1 MARKRKG
8 DKIDGWVVLDKP
20 VGLGSTP
27 AVGKVR
33 RLFGAQKAGHGGTLD
48 PLASGVLP
56 IALGEATKTVPF
68 VMDGRKEYR
77 FTLRFGQARSTED
90 LEGEVTATSDVRPED
105 DAIRAALAAFVG
117 TIQQMPP
124 AFSALKIDGKRA
136 YDLARAGE
144 AVGLKPRP
152 VSIER
157 LELIGRP
164 DADHADFVVSCGK
177 GTYIRSLGRDL
188 ALALGPSDTSVSCSD
203 RRRPFREEA
212 AISLPNWRPS
222 AYSPLLGPWPRRDR
236 AGRHPGAG
244 PDGGPSGPAAPR
256 PAGALDPGRTAVR
269 RPFTRR
275 GRQQAGRAG
284 PFGRRGSQAGT
295 RLQPLSRWRVPMS
308 ITAVRKA
315 ELIKSYA
322 QAEGDTGSPEVQVAI
337 LSERISNLTEHFKGH
352 AKDHHSRRGLLK
364 LVGQRRRLLDY
375 LKAKDNKRYDTLIER
390 LGLRR

>member
-1 MARKRKG
+1 MRKRKG

-77 FTLRFGQARSTED
+77 FTLRFGEARSTED
-90 LEGEVTATSDVRPED
+90 SRRRGHGDQRRP
-105 DAIRAALAAFVG
+105 ARPTMPSAPPWPAFVG

-144 AVGLKPRP
+144 AVELKPRP

-164 DADHADFVVSCGK
+164 DADHADFVVACGK

-188 ALALGPSDTSVSCSD
+188 ALALGTVGHLSVSCVGRPPGRSGK
-203 RRRPFREEA
+203 RRPFRF
-212 AISLPNWRPS
+212 PNWRPS
-222 AYSPLLGPWPRRDR
+222 GIFPRFSGPWP
-236 AGRHPGAG
+236 
-244 PDGGPSGPAAPR
+244 PSRPR
-256 PAGALDPGRTAVR
+256 WT
-269 RPFTRR
+269 T
-275 GRQQAGRAG
+275 
-284 PFGRRGSQAGT
+284 
-295 RLQPLSRWRVPMS
+295 
-308 ITAVRKA
+308 
-315 ELIKSYA
+315 
-322 QAEGDTGSPEVQVAI
+322 
-337 LSERISNLTEHFKGH
+337 
-352 AKDHHSRRGLLK
+352 SRRWP
-364 LVGQRRRLLDY
+364 
-375 LKAKDNKRYDTLIER
+375 
-390 LGLRR
+390 